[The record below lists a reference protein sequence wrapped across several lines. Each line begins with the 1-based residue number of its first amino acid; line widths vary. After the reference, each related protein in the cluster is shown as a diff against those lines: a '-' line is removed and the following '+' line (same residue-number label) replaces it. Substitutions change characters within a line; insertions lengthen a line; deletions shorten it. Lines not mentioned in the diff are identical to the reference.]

1 MINCCHGMRHKR
13 NIFTCELFKTGVSIL
28 FSLIY
33 VVLALESIRNKN
45 NVHVLGGYHP
55 FKLYIKVLNSKARYF
70 YNQNEFKENVHLF
83 VCIID
88 IAGFHLSS

>member
-33 VVLALESIRNKN
+33 VVLALESIRNRN
-45 NVHVLGGYHP
+45 NVHVLGGY
-55 FKLYIKVLNSKARYF
+55 
-70 YNQNEFKENVHLF
+70 
-83 VCIID
+83 
-88 IAGFHLSS
+88 